1 MGARCR
7 KRYRGAAGATATTGA
22 TNAAGA
28 VAAMVQQV
36 PQARA
41 TGFPA
46 PFIILIRIPVAS
58 PSGHTPSFY

>member
-7 KRYRGAAGATATTGA
+7 KRYRGAVGATGATGA

-28 VAAMVQQV
+28 VAAMVQRV

-46 PFIILIRIPVAS
+46 SLIILIKVPVAS